1 MLGLYPSPPTPRP
14 PLPEAGRGGENALGV
29 KQIHWDFE
37 SGVLRIVGKDE
48 DYDPCVIC

>member
-1 MLGLYPSPPTPRP
+1 MTTNPTSNPIISG
-14 PLPEAGRGGENALGV
+14 EAGRGGENALGV
-29 KQIHWDFE
+29 TQIRWDFE